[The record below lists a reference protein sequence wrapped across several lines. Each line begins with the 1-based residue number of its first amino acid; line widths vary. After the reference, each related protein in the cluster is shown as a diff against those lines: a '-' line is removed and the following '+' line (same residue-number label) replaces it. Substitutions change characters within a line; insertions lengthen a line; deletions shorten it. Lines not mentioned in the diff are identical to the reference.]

1 MYDLI
6 IIGSGPAGLNAALY
20 AGRSGLKTLVI
31 EKEFAGGQVGLT
43 YEVENYIGID
53 SINGAELAMKMD
65 AHAKKFGG
73 EFVNE
78 IVESVELNDKIKKVV
93 TNKNT
98 YESPVVILS
107 MGGKPKKINVP
118 GEEEFFGGG
127 ISYCATC
134 DGAFYRGKDVAVVG
148 GGNTAVED
156 AIFLAK
162 FCNKVYIIH
171 RRDTF
176 RAEKKLVETMLKND
190 NIECVYDALTEKIIG
205 DTKVNSIVVKN
216 KNTNEER
223 ELKVAGVFIAIGT
236 KPMTDLVKDKLDL
249 NNEGHI
255 ITNEK
260 METKINGVYAIGD
273 VRNTPLRQVITAC
286 SDGAIAAYYAA
297 LYLSENF

>member
-205 DTKVNSIVVKN
+205 DTKVNGIVVKN